1 MRSLRVG
8 IFANLVA
15 AYYASSQHCLPVL
28 FVIFNNATWDAVC
41 RAMMK
46 VYPDGAASMADE
58 NVFINFGGLPTFE
71 AIYMAASGYGER
83 VERADYLPAA
93 LERAESG
100 SG

>member
-93 LERAESG
+93 LERAESC